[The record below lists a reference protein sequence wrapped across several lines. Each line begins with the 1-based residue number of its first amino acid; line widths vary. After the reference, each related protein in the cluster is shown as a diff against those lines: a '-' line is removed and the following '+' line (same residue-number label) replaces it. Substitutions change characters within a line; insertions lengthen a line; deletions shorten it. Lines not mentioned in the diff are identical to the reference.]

1 MNFRSALVVPRLA
14 IVGVLVA
21 AVAAGCGAASAT
33 KAGKHGGPVVLRIAT
48 RDVDLVGEP
57 PIAYFVRRVGQLSGG
72 TMRIDVAGFW
82 GSGRAGAEQEIVRAV
97 ATGSVDLGAAGTRVF
112 DTLGVSSMEALTAPM
127 LIDSYPLERAV
138 IASDVP
144 RKMLPGLD
152 KLGVTGLAVVGEW
165 LRKPVAVKRPLLE
178 PADWRGITFAAFRSR
193 AAAASIRALGARP
206 SDVWG
211 SAQSAALGDGR
222 LEGAE
227 NDLGTYIGSSRQEQ
241 APYVTANV
249 NLWPRTTAVIANTKR
264 FSRLTSEQ
272 QGWLRQAAADAA
284 SRSTGMFDQDG
295 QITAALCKLGAHI
308 SNATEQQL
316 AALRRALEP
325 VYVELER
332 DPQTKAFVARIEQL
346 KRSTPRGPALRIPAG
361 CAGHSPVPRAS
372 ASTGDLGALNGT
384 YRFVVSD
391 AELKA
396 NGVTGAFVISQ
407 NHGIFTWVLHDG
419 RWRIHQ
425 QANNKLFNS
434 CNGNFGGRYRLKG
447 DLITVEPPPSGT
459 CASTGGSPIT
469 ARWKLADGQL
479 RFTVVGAAD
488 PTLRTWFTAHPWKR
502 IG

>member
-227 NDLGTYIGSSRQEQ
+227 NDLGTYIGSSRQ
-241 APYVTANV
+241 
-249 NLWPRTTAVIANTKR
+249 
-264 FSRLTSEQ
+264 
-272 QGWLRQAAADAA
+272 
-284 SRSTGMFDQDG
+284 
-295 QITAALCKLGAHI
+295 
-308 SNATEQQL
+308 
-316 AALRRALEP
+316 
-325 VYVELER
+325 
-332 DPQTKAFVARIEQL
+332 
-346 KRSTPRGPALRIPAG
+346 
-361 CAGHSPVPRAS
+361 
-372 ASTGDLGALNGT
+372 
-384 YRFVVSD
+384 
-391 AELKA
+391 
-396 NGVTGAFVISQ
+396 
-407 NHGIFTWVLHDG
+407 
-419 RWRIHQ
+419 
-425 QANNKLFNS
+425 
-434 CNGNFGGRYRLKG
+434 
-447 DLITVEPPPSGT
+447 
-459 CASTGGSPIT
+459 
-469 ARWKLADGQL
+469 
-479 RFTVVGAAD
+479 
-488 PTLRTWFTAHPWKR
+488 
-502 IG
+502 